1 LQRIL
6 KVPNHKVTENNHN
19 FCYGLH
25 TTATQFLQETHK
37 QSNFQPRSIWES
49 LPPPFSGQHETY
61 RSKRESLPPPFLGQR
76 ETSWECNA
84 AAEASSVRAEG
95 VKACIFISLLNI
107 KSAPSVVHIICLHA
121 ITQKLQGCHTRMQA
135 YSPSTHTQ
143 SQFQH
148 THTGLFPPNS

>member
-1 LQRIL
+1 MICAQQSHNLCKR
-6 KVPNHKVTENNHN
+6 HKR
-19 FCYGLH
+19 
-25 TTATQFLQETHK
+25 
-37 QSNFQPRSIWES
+37 SNFQPRSIRES
-49 LPPPFSGQHETY
+49 LPPPLSGQHETY
-61 RSKRESLPPPFLGQR
+61 RSKGESLPPPFLGQR
-76 ETSWECNA
+76 ETSLEQCNA